1 MENWNLIKAVIFD
14 LDGVIIST
22 DEYHYLAWKRL
33 ADETGLYFDRNM
45 NSALRG
51 VSRLESLNI
60 ILSRQGRQMSE
71 TDKLQLTDKKNS
83 YYKEYLEHL
92 SSASLTEDT
101 ANALTSLR
109 KHGYLLAIG
118 SSSKNARLILD
129 RIGCGTY
136 FDVVVDGND
145 IKRSKPDP
153 EVFELAAKRLG
164 IFPENCIVVEDS
176 EAGIE
181 AAVACGMRAA
191 AVGYAAKIRCG
202 DWNFDKL
209 SEFAKKV
216 V

>member
-1 MENWNLIKAVIFD
+1 MENSNLIKAVIFD

-92 SSASLTEDT
+92 TPASLTEDT

-153 EVFELAAKRLG
+153 EVFELQQSIWGFFRRIVSWRKILRPELKRRL
-164 IFPENCIVVEDS
+164 PAE
-176 EAGIE
+176 
-181 AAVACGMRAA
+181 
-191 AVGYAAKIRCG
+191 
-202 DWNFDKL
+202 
-209 SEFAKKV
+209 
-216 V
+216 